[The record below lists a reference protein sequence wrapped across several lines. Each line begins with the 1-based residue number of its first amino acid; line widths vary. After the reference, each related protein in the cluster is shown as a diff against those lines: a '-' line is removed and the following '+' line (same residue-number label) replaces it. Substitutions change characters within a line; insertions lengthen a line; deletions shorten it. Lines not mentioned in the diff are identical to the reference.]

1 MDQEATE
8 DSLAAGSSSAIG
20 NGSLPLGVAPGKKN
34 IPVKKSLYQ
43 YLLINMIMGNI
54 GRHY

>member
-8 DSLAAGSSSAIG
+8 DSGSSSAIG
-20 NGSLPLGVAPGKKN
+20 NGTLPLGVAPGKMN

-43 YLLINMIMGNI
+43 YLL
-54 GRHY
+54 

>member
-1 MDQEATE
+1 MEQEATE
-8 DSLAAGSSSAIG
+8 DSGSSSAIG

-43 YLLINMIMGNI
+43 YLVVKSYENWET
-54 GRHY
+54 